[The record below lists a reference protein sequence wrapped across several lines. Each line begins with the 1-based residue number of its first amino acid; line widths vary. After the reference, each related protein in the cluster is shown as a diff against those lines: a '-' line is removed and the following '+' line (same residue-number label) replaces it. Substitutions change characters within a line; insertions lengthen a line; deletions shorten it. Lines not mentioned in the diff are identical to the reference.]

1 MRRRSPDLP
10 VPTISL
16 EVYTDKMSQE
26 LIGIIGA
33 ATVLA
38 GIIVT
43 GQWAMRRDLAALGE
57 CVGKV
62 ENTLGERMARLE
74 VATEGFIEPQ

>member
-1 MRRRSPDLP
+1 MSP
-10 VPTISL
+10 
-16 EVYTDKMSQE
+16 KW
-26 LIGIIGA
+26 IGIIGA
-33 ATVLA
+33 TIVLA

-43 GQWAMRRDLAALGE
+43 GQWVMRRDLAALGE

-62 ENTLGERMARLE
+62 ESTLGERMARLE